1 MERRDF
7 LHAFAW
13 SAASLTLVRSM
24 SACRTVPAT
33 IQPSAADDRFVQ
45 LRDRYVIRHLQLNP
59 VTSTYLGGEGLD
71 PAALGDANE
80 RLRDWSPTALETERV
95 EYRDMLAALRTIPA
109 ESLTPAVRVD
119 YSVMEAQLMFLLH
132 MHEDL
137 RHYERAVDTY
147 VAEPFRGVDWQILGM
162 SDAGGGLL
170 GTEGEWRQVV
180 ARLERI
186 PRYLEIARANLQ
198 TGHMI
203 RNVPDRRLIQ
213 RDGIQGSTANAEYF
227 RATLPATS
235 ARLIGD
241 RPFAREVQTDIAG
254 AGREAAEA
262 YGEFIL
268 FLQRTFDAN
277 DAIDRFPAGEREYAW
292 RVRNVLRDT
301 RTPAELMEY
310 GRAQVAQYQEK
321 MTTVAREIA
330 TAAQLGLR
338 WESETDRRVGIRA
351 VIEHLGAEAPR
362 DDDEMLAWYR
372 EAADRAVVYGR
383 ERGLFDVPADYQMAV
398 TPTPPVL
405 RSTIDAAYYPAP
417 PFKAG
422 GTGQFFVTPTGN
434 DPAALKI
441 NNRPSVTTTAVHE
454 GFPGHDW
461 HYRFMTQFR
470 REISPIRWLTPG
482 AVEDS
487 SSMWEDSMATEGWAL
502 YAEEL
507 LAESAP
513 GRPYGFY
520 TPAEYLYVM
529 QAQLMRAVRVVVDV
543 GIHTGRMRFDEAV
556 DYFAENVEFIPQ
568 ACMHGERDAT
578 ARAVCESARRAIYRY
593 SKWPTQAITYNLGK
607 NAIRELREEVQ
618 RRQGDA
624 FDLKAFHERLLK
636 MGTIPVGHYRALFVA
651 G

>member
-7 LHAFAW
+7 LHALAW
-13 SAASLTLVRSM
+13 SGASLMLVRSM
-24 SACRTVPAT
+24 SACRTASVAM
-33 IQPSAADDRFVQ
+33 QPTAADDRFAQ
-45 LRDRYVIRHLQLNP
+45 LRDRYVTRHLQLNP

-80 RLRDWSPTALETERV
+80 RLRDWSATALETERL
-95 EYRDMLAALRTIPA
+95 EYRDMLSALRTIPP

-119 YSVMEAQLMFLLH
+119 YSVMEAQLVFLLH
-132 MHEDL
+132 MQEDV

-147 VAEPFRGVDWQILGM
+147 VAEPFRAIDWQILAL
-162 SDAGGGLL
+162 SDVGGGLL
-170 GTEGEWRQVV
+170 GTEAEWRQIV
-180 ARLERI
+180 ARLDRI
-186 PRYLEIARANLQ
+186 PRYLETARANLQ
-198 TGHMI
+198 TGQMV
-203 RNVPDRRLIQ
+203 RNLPDRRLIQ
-213 RDGIQGSTANAEYF
+213 RDGIEGSTANAEYF
-227 RATLPATS
+227 RNTLPVTA

-241 RPFAREVQTDIAG
+241 RPFARDVQTDIAG

-268 FLQRTFDAN
+268 FLRRTFDAN

-292 RVRNVLRDT
+292 RVRHVLRDE

-310 GRAQVAQYQEK
+310 GRAQVALYQER

-330 TAAQLGLR
+330 TAAQLRLR

-351 VIEHLGAEAPR
+351 VMEHLGAEAPR
-362 DDDEMLAWYR
+362 DDEELLAWYR
-372 EAADRAVVYGR
+372 EAAERAVAYGR
-383 ERGLFDVPADYQMAV
+383 ERGLFDVPAQYTLVV

-405 RSTIDAAYYPAP
+405 RNTIEAAFYPAP
-417 PFKAG
+417 PFKSG

-434 DPAALKI
+434 DPAALKL
-441 NNRPSVTTTAVHE
+441 NNRPSVATTAVHE

-470 REISPIRWLTPG
+470 SEISPIRWLTPG

-507 LAESAP
+507 LSEPAP

-520 TPAEYLYVM
+520 TPAEYLYVT
-529 QAQLMRAVRVVVDV
+529 QAQLLRAVRVVVDV
-543 GIHTGRMRFDEAV
+543 GIHTGRLRFDEAV
-556 DYFAENVEFIPQ
+556 DYFAENVAFIPQ

-607 NAIRELREEVQ
+607 NAISELREQ
-618 RRQGDA
+618 LRRRDGDA
-624 FDLKAFHERLLK
+624 FDPKAFHERLLR

-651 G
+651 S

>member
-7 LHAFAW
+7 LHATLW

-24 SACRTVPAT
+24 SACRTLPPGSV
-33 IQPSAADDRFVQ
+33 PSASDERFIQ
-45 LRDRYVIRHLQLNP
+45 LRDAYVIRHLQLNP

-71 PAALGDANE
+71 AARLGDANGRLRNWSASALEAE
-80 RLRDWSPTALETERV
+80 RL
-95 EYRDMLAALRTIPA
+95 EYRDILAALRTIPRA
-109 ESLTPAVRVD
+109 SLSPVLGVD
-119 YSVMEAQLMFLLH
+119 YSVMEAQLAFLLH

-162 SDAGGGLL
+162 SDAGSGLL
-170 GTEGEWRQVV
+170 GTEAEWRQVV

-186 PRYLEIARANLQ
+186 PRYLETARANLH
-198 TGHMI
+198 TGQMI
-203 RNVPDRRLIQ
+203 GNLPDRRMVQ
-213 RDGIQGSTANAEYF
+213 RDGVAGSTANAEYF
-227 RATLPATS
+227 RNTLPATS

-241 RPFAREVQTDIAG
+241 RPFARDVQTDIAG

-262 YGEFIL
+262 YQEFVL
-268 FLQRTFDAN
+268 FLGRTFDAN
-277 DAIDRFPAGEREYAW
+277 DSADRFAAGEREYAW
-292 RVRNVLRDT
+292 RLRNNLREQ
-301 RTPAELMEY
+301 RTPAQLMDY
-310 GRAQVAQYQEK
+310 GRAQVAFYQER
-321 MTTVAREIA
+321 MATVAREIA
-330 TAAQLGLR
+330 TAAQLRLR
-338 WESETDRRVGIRA
+338 WESESDRRVGIRA
-351 VIEHLGAEAPR
+351 VIAHLGDDAPR

-372 EAADRAVVYGR
+372 EAAERAVAYGR
-383 ERGLFDVPADYQMAV
+383 ERALFDVPAEYRLVV

-405 RSTIDAAYYPAP
+405 RNSIDAAFYPAP

-434 DPAALKI
+434 DAAALRI

-461 HYRFMTQFR
+461 HYRFMTQYR
-470 REISPIRWLTPG
+470 SEISPIRWLTPG

-487 SSMWEDSMATEGWAL
+487 SSMWEDSMASEGWAL
-502 YAEEL
+502 YSEEL
-507 LAESAP
+507 LAEAAP

-543 GIHTGRMRFDEAV
+543 GIHTGRMGFDEAV
-556 DYFAENVEFIPQ
+556 DYFAENVEFIPE
-568 ACMHGERDAT
+568 ACARADRDAT
-578 ARAVCESARRAIYRY
+578 SRAVCESARRAIYRY

-607 NAIRELREEVQ
+607 TAIRDLREEVR
-618 RRQGDA
+618 RRQGER
-624 FDLKAFHERLLK
+624 FDLKVFHERLLK